1 MIENQFEV
9 TLEDMKETS
18 RPILFQTPAFR
29 KTAFFTPLLL
39 VVALIII
46 WAYNDGS
53 SNMLPTAVCVLV
65 LLVYLNT
72 LRKLPNKMAHQL
84 YANLCSVND
93 PPSMHNIVTEG
104 GILVLGSE
112 DMDAEEASDSAFPF
126 SSLKHIFGTENF
138 IIVLDVHNQAALFRR
153 DAYLKGN
160 DQLLLD
166 TLQSRCPNAKFGKG
180 L

>member
-39 VVALIII
+39 VIALIII
-46 WAYNDGS
+46 WAYNDGA
-53 SNMLPTAVCVLV
+53 SNMLPTAICVLV

-72 LRKLPNKMAHQL
+72 LRKLPNKMADQL
-84 YANLCSVND
+84 YANLCSVSET
-93 PPSMHNIVTEG
+93 PTMHNIVTEG
-104 GILVLGSE
+104 GILVVGTTDE
-112 DMDAEEASDSAFPF
+112 GDMSFPF
-126 SSLKHIFGTENF
+126 SSLKHIFGTEHF
-138 IIVLDVHNQAALFRR
+138 IIVTDVHNQAALFRR

-160 DQLLLD
+160 DQILLD
-166 TLQSRCPNAKFGKG
+166 TLQKHCPNVKFGKG

>member
-39 VVALIII
+39 VIALIII
-46 WAYNDGS
+46 WAYNDGA
-53 SNMLPTAVCVLV
+53 SNMLPTAICVLV

-72 LRKLPNKMAHQL
+72 LRKMPNKMAEQL
-84 YANLCSVND
+84 YANFCNISD
-93 PPSMHNIVTEG
+93 PPMMHNIVTEG
-104 GILVLGSE
+104 GVLVVGG
-112 DMDAEEASDSAFPF
+112 DDDSDVSFPF

-138 IIVLDVHNQAALFRR
+138 IIITDTNNQAALFRR

-160 DQLLLD
+160 DQVLLD
-166 TLQSRCPNAKFGKG
+166 TLQKHCPNAKFGKG